1 MPMTAQVSGKTTQQ
15 IRMKVSIV
23 VETDGGSFHAYCPAF
38 SGLHVDGVS
47 VEDAVKHAKEAVCVY
62 VTSLVMHGEPLP
74 LGPDCSIL
82 KEEHISPVPPGALL
96 RHFELQ
102 WPSLSTSGI
111 S

>member
-1 MPMTAQVSGKTTQQ
+1 MPMVAKSPKKETKQ

-23 VETDGGSFHAYCPAF
+23 VEPDGKSFHAYCPAF

-47 VEDAVKHAKEAVCVY
+47 VDDAVKHAKEAVRIY
-62 VTSLVMHGEPLP
+62 VTSFIMNREPLP

-82 KEEHISPVPPGALL
+82 KEEQIPPVPPGALL
-96 RHFELQ
+96 RYFELQ